1 MKWPCE
7 LLKELFRYWATGCSN
22 THAVTDQ
29 IRKEVRE
36 SVHNARNLAQVAIST
51 SRNAERASAETTRVA
66 EDAIRRLERGRGE
79 AHGQH

>member
-7 LLKELFRYWATGCSN
+7 FLKELFRYWATGCSN
-22 THAVTDQ
+22 THVVADQ

-79 AHGQH
+79 SHGQH